1 MKFVKID
8 GMKVM
13 SADAFQVGD
22 ITGAEIDTNTWEIT
36 HLYVALTDEA
46 ATKLGHKKP
55 IFGHITVC
63 LCVKY
68 IETVGDVVTLNTE
81 LMDLEQISECK

>member
-1 MKFVKID
+1 MKFVKLD

-22 ITGAEIDTNTWEIT
+22 ITGAEIDTKNWGIT

-55 IFGHITVC
+55 LLGHITVC

-68 IETVGDVVTLNTE
+68 IETVGDVVTLNKE
-81 LMDLEQISECK
+81 LLEIEDISECK

>member
-1 MKFVKID
+1 MKFVKLD

-13 SADAFQVGD
+13 SADAFEVGD
-22 ITGAEIDTNTWEIT
+22 VTGAEIDTKTWDLT

-55 IFGHITVC
+55 LLGHITVC
-63 LCVKY
+63 LCVKHVG
-68 IETVGDVVTLNTE
+68 TVGDVVTLNKE
-81 LMDLEQISECK
+81 LLEIEEISECK